1 MSRYFNVR
9 GFLDCEYTDLA
20 AIQAVVAQDRARGT
34 RFHLSE
40 EAVSLY
46 LDGWVYQKREIN
58 WIAHAFFGASV
69 KSEGVDLILDQLVR
83 LAEIP
88 ELEGVFFVDDDE
100 GGPSFQW
107 DVSNGRVSTR
117 QEFHD

>member
-9 GFLDCEYTDLA
+9 GFLDCDYVDLDT
-20 AIQAVVAQDRARGT
+20 IQAVVAQDRARGAQ
-34 RFHLSE
+34 FHLPE
-40 EAVSLY
+40 ETVALY

-69 KSEGVDLILDQLVR
+69 KSGGVDLILDQLMR
-83 LAEIP
+83 LAELIP

-100 GGPSFQW
+100 GGPSRQW
-107 DVSNGRVSTR
+107 DVSNGRVSI
-117 QEFHD
+117 H